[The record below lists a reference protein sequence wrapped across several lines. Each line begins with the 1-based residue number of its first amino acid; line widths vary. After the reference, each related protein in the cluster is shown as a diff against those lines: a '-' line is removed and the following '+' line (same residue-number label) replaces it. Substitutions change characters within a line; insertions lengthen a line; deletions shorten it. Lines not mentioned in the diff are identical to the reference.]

1 MNQGRTDEAAEAI
14 NEVRL
19 RAKASKIT
27 GAQVTKDFLA
37 DERIRELIGEEMRR
51 FTLCRLGLLKERV
64 LRYIQMLLLVGTIN
78 IGYGLFRKMSSTLI
92 LVVHSRRI
100 RAGIKIIFVI
110 MS

>member
-64 LRYIQMLLLVGTIN
+64 LRYNTDAAPRWNDKHWLWPIPQDVIN
-78 IGYGLFRKMSSTLI
+78 SNTGSAFPQNPGWD
-92 LVVHSRRI
+92 
-100 RAGIKIIFVI
+100 
-110 MS
+110 